1 MYAKFDLTGHEG
13 NVEKMRLM
21 MNATS
26 NDTLKAY
33 LLESQLEQLEVNN
46 YSEFCDVF
54 TPYKQYATTIS
65 AKEKYNAVFS
75 GFASDT
81 VFIGKPAYN
90 FTLPDKDGKMVS
102 MKDFKGK
109 VVFIDTWATWCG
121 PCKYQIP
128 FLQALEKEYK
138 GKENIVFVG
147 ISIDREKDK
156 QKWLDMLKEK
166 QLDGVQLL
174 DDMGKSFA
182 RQYKII
188 AVPRFLMIDK
198 NGNWAEVRCPLPDDH
213 DNLKTYID
221 RVIAS
226 K

>member
-1 MYAKFDLTGHEG
+1 A
-13 NVEKMRLM
+13 
-21 MNATS
+21 
-26 NDTLKAY
+26 
-33 LLESQLEQLEVNN
+33 
-46 YSEFCDVF
+46 
-54 TPYKQYATTIS
+54 
-65 AKEKYNAVFS
+65 FS
-75 GFASDT
+75 GFAADT
-81 VFIGKPAYN
+81 VFIGKTAYN
-90 FTLPDKDGKMVS
+90 FTLPDKDGKVVS

-128 FLQALEKEYK
+128 FLQTLEKEYQ
-138 GKENIVFVG
+138 GNDNVVFVG

-174 DDMGKSFA
+174 DDMGKSFGK
-182 RQYKII
+182 QYKIT

-198 NGNWAEVRCPLPDDH
+198 NGNWAEIRCPLPDEH
-213 DNLKTYID
+213 DKLKTFID